1 MSLWGC
7 QLGVE
12 FLTCAGTLYTG
23 KERALLG
30 VFVLLAVTAASFV
43 VVRLV
48 NPR

>member
-7 QLGVE
+7 QLGLE
-12 FLTCAGTLYTG
+12 FLTCAGTLYTT

-30 VFVLLAVTAASFV
+30 AIVIVTVTIASFV

>member
-7 QLGVE
+7 QVGFE
-12 FLTCAGTLYTG
+12 FLTCAGTMYTT

-30 VFVLLAVTAASFV
+30 ACVILAVTAASFV

-48 NPR
+48 NQR